1 MTNEL
6 SMKNITKNFGSFQ
19 ALNKV
24 DFTVQ
29 KGEIH
34 ALLGANGA
42 GKSTLMKIL
51 CGAYDEYEGKICKD
65 GGEISIS
72 SPKEAKRQGIGI
84 VHQEVDVALIPSL
97 SVAENIVLDVQAS
110 NKSKAFVNW
119 KSIYKKAEEALSLL
133 GSSLSVKK
141 NVIDLT
147 LSEKQ
152 QVLIARAI
160 VQNVDYLILDEPTAP
175 LSVEETKQLFSVM
188 RELKKSGVG
197 IIYISHRLQ
206 EVVDICD
213 RLTVLKDGRYV
224 ATKETSHTSI
234 EDVITLMLGTSS
246 VKQWVKKS
254 VEFGNELLHV
264 EALSLP
270 GRLSNISFH
279 VKEGEVVGIA
289 GLVGAGKTELCR
301 SLFGLEQYVSG
312 SVRLKDKK
320 LKLNKQPYYYIA
332 QGLSLVPE
340 ERRKEG
346 IFVHES
352 IADNLV
358 LPSLSRFTKYSFIK
372 RGKIKEKAQK
382 TTGQVGVKSHSIEQS
397 VGTLSGGNQQKVAI
411 GKWLVTD
418 SDVLLFDE
426 PTKGVDVGSKR
437 EIFDLITNLVSQK
450 KGVVYA
456 TCEFEELLGVADRI
470 YVMYNGK
477 IVKELSK
484 EEATSEKLFYYTA
497 GGVKG

>member
-51 CGAYDEYEGKICKD
+51 CGAYDEYEGKIYKG

-72 SPKEAKRQGIGI
+72 SPKEAKSHGISI

-97 SVAENIVLDVQAS
+97 SVAENIVLDVQVS
-110 NKSKAFVNW
+110 KKSKTFVNW

-141 NVIDLT
+141 NVVDLT

-246 VKQWVKKS
+246 VKQ
-254 VEFGNELLHV
+254 
-264 EALSLP
+264 
-270 GRLSNISFH
+270 
-279 VKEGEVVGIA
+279 
-289 GLVGAGKTELCR
+289 
-301 SLFGLEQYVSG
+301 
-312 SVRLKDKK
+312 
-320 LKLNKQPYYYIA
+320 
-332 QGLSLVPE
+332 
-340 ERRKEG
+340 
-346 IFVHES
+346 
-352 IADNLV
+352 
-358 LPSLSRFTKYSFIK
+358 
-372 RGKIKEKAQK
+372 
-382 TTGQVGVKSHSIEQS
+382 
-397 VGTLSGGNQQKVAI
+397 
-411 GKWLVTD
+411 
-418 SDVLLFDE
+418 
-426 PTKGVDVGSKR
+426 
-437 EIFDLITNLVSQK
+437 
-450 KGVVYA
+450 
-456 TCEFEELLGVADRI
+456 
-470 YVMYNGK
+470 
-477 IVKELSK
+477 
-484 EEATSEKLFYYTA
+484 
-497 GGVKG
+497 

>member
-1 MTNEL
+1 M
-6 SMKNITKNFGSFQ
+6 
-19 ALNKV
+19 
-24 DFTVQ
+24 
-29 KGEIH
+29 
-34 ALLGANGA
+34 
-42 GKSTLMKIL
+42 
-51 CGAYDEYEGKICKD
+51 
-65 GGEISIS
+65 
-72 SPKEAKRQGIGI
+72 
-84 VHQEVDVALIPSL
+84 
-97 SVAENIVLDVQAS
+97 
-110 NKSKAFVNW
+110 
-119 KSIYKKAEEALSLL
+119 
-133 GSSLSVKK
+133 
-141 NVIDLT
+141 
-147 LSEKQ
+147 
-152 QVLIARAI
+152 LIARAI

-358 LPSLSRFTKYSFIK
+358 LPSLSRFTKYSFLK

-450 KGVVYA
+450 KA
-456 TCEFEELLGVADRI
+456 
-470 YVMYNGK
+470 
-477 IVKELSK
+477 
-484 EEATSEKLFYYTA
+484 LFMQP
-497 GGVKG
+497 VNLRSC